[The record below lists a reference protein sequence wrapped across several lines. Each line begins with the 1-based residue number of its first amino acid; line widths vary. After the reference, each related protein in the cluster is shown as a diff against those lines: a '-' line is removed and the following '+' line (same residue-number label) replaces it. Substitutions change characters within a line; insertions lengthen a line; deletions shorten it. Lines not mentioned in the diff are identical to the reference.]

1 MMMCAC
7 HCCVV
12 NAILTFFSYPGW
24 EPNMESPLTKDV
36 VAAYTEATGVAPR
49 VYAIHAGL
57 ECGLFMDKYTDLDCT
72 SIGPEL
78 QHPHSPEER
87 LLIESIPRF
96 WKVMVLALEKLAN

>member
-1 MMMCAC
+1 MWAC

-12 NAILTFFSYPGW
+12 NAILTPSSYPGW

-36 VAAYTEATGVAPR
+36 VAAYTEATGRAPR

-57 ECGLFMDKYTDLDCT
+57 ECGLFMAKYPHLDCT

-87 LLIESIPRF
+87 LLIDSIPRF
-96 WKVMVLALEKLAN
+96 WKALTLALEKLAN

>member
-1 MMMCAC
+1 MCAC
-7 HCCVV
+7 HCYVV
-12 NAILTFFSYPGW
+12 NAILTPSSYPGW

-36 VAAYTEATGVAPR
+36 VAAYTEATGRAPR

-57 ECGLFMDKYTDLDCT
+57 ECGLFMAKYPHLDCT

-87 LLIESIPRF
+87 LLIDSIPRF
-96 WKVMVLALEKLAN
+96 WKALTLALEKLAN